1 MTSLTPSRA
10 DANRQQNAVNLIA
23 RHLADRP
30 AKHIRRR
37 ILDNVTV
44 WLVESQSKPGTVY
57 TVTLTADGWPAN
69 TCDCE
74 DCRTRHM
81 ECKHIRAAL
90 ALAQPAQPA
99 PAAPTPA
106 PIAWTSDSRRNRKR
120 TEWEEEI

>member
-1 MTSLTPSRA
+1 MQSVTPTAAER
-10 DANRQQNAVNLIA
+10 NRQQNAVNLIA
-23 RHLADRP
+23 RHLSDRP
-30 AKHIRRR
+30 ARHIVRRV
-37 ILDNVTV
+37 LGELVV
-44 WLVESQSKPGTVY
+44 WKVESQSKPGTIY
-57 TVTLTADGWPAN
+57 DVTLTADGWPSDS
-69 TCDCE
+69 CSCE
-74 DCRTRHM
+74 DCRVRHM